1 MKFCR
6 FCGQEIDDDAR
17 FCPVCGN
24 STDEN
29 SEEIHR
35 STNTQQ
41 AKPEQNYHWAAVCA
55 LIFGILGGLLAF
67 VFGAI
72 GLSKCTEKS
81 DKTLCIVG
89 MIIAVVMIAAT
100 IALRIALGI

>member
-6 FCGQEIDDDAR
+6 FCGQEIEEDNK

-24 STDEN
+24 STDEG

-35 STNTQQ
+35 TTYQGQ
-41 AKPEQNYHWAAVCA
+41 PTQNYHWAAVCA
-55 LIFGILGGLLAF
+55 LIFGILGGWLAF

-72 GLSKCTEKS
+72 GLSKCTEKK
-81 DKTLCIVG
+81 DRTLCIVG
-89 MIIAVVMIAAT
+89 MIIAVVMIGAT